1 MALDTILNKITWLST
16 SLTAALLLMSSGQA
30 FAQNQNHTFEQ
41 LDSLLIVEDR
51 PVVVLFHAEWCKFC
65 HQMKQT
71 TLLDKEVVESIETN
85 FYLISF
91 DVETRENIS
100 YSGVDF
106 SFIPSGNDTGVHE
119 LALELTSF
127 NGPLELP
134 ALCVFNSQNEVLFN
148 HNGYLNSDE
157 FLEILRALTP
167 RR

>member
-1 MALDTILNKITWLST
+1 
-16 SLTAALLLMSSGQA
+16 
-30 FAQNQNHTFEQ
+30 
-41 LDSLLIVEDR
+41 
-51 PVVVLFHAEWCKFC
+51 
-65 HQMKQT
+65 MKQT

-85 FYLISF
+85 FYFISF
-91 DVETRENIS
+91 DVETRENIR

-106 SFIPSGNDTGVHE
+106 SFIPSGNDTGIHE
-119 LALELTSF
+119 LVLELTSF

-167 RR
+167 RG